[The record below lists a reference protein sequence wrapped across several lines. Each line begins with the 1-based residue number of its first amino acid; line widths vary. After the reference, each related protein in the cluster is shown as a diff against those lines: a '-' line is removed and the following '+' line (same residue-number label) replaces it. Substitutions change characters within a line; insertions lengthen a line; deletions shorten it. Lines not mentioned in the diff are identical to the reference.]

1 MHNLFFDNVQ
11 AFVSVYRHKIIE
23 CLAQYKVAEKLIS
36 LIDLTL
42 IITRA
47 RVKTN
52 NEYTEEFKTEA
63 RVKQGERLS
72 VTLFSL
78 VVDIISKQ
86 RDLGGNISTRLKQCS
101 AYADDILITTRTK
114 QPLIDNFKN

>member
-1 MHNLFFDNVQ
+1 MHNLFFDNAQ

-23 CLAQYKVAEKLIS
+23 CLAQYKVAEKLIR

-42 IITRA
+42 ITTRA
-47 RVKTN
+47 KVKIN
-52 NEYTEEFKTEA
+52 NEYTKEFKIEA
-63 RVKQGERLS
+63 RVKQREPLS
-72 VTLFSL
+72 GTLFSL
-78 VVDIISKQ
+78 VVDIILKQ

-114 QPLIDNFKN
+114 QPLIDTF